1 MNEVESGTQR
11 LSRGASTGARSAWNW
26 FSDLGQGAWLLTIS
40 VLVVA
45 GIALAV
51 VEGRG
56 GASTCDRA
64 LRQANQVRLYD
75 GNTSLLDGAQ
85 HELHLAATQL
95 DLLAGE
101 ATGAQRQALQA
112 LAEDARSA
120 RTNQPFH
127 AKSQLAALHD
137 ACS

>member
-1 MNEVESGTQR
+1 M
-11 LSRGASTGARSAWNW
+11 RSAWNW
-26 FSDLGQGAWLLTIS
+26 FSDLGQGAWLLTLS

-51 VEGRG
+51 VEGRD
-56 GASTCDRA
+56 GACTCDQA
-64 LRQANQVRLYD
+64 LHQVDRVRLYD
-75 GNTSLLDGAQ
+75 GNTSLMDGAQ
-85 HELHLAATQL
+85 HELRLAATQL

-120 RTNQPFH
+120 RANQPFH

>member
-1 MNEVESGTQR
+1 M
-11 LSRGASTGARSAWNW
+11 RSAWNW

-75 GNTSLLDGAQ
+75 GNTSLLDGAR

-120 RTNQPFH
+120 RANQPFH